1 MGGRPLSL
9 TAADFDLDGDQDLA
23 TSNDLDATVT
33 ILRNR
38 GALDFIEPAS
48 SPEAT
53 GPNPREVVSGD
64 LDGDADPDLAVPN
77 VKREQRDH
85 PSQPLTGRDRLA
97 SA

>member
-23 TSNDLDATVT
+23 TSNDLDATAT

-53 GPNPREVVSGD
+53 GPNPREIVSGD
-64 LDGDADPDLAVPN
+64 LDGDADPDLAV
-77 VKREQRDH
+77 VERQRGQRDH
-85 PSQPLTGRDRLA
+85 PPQPLTARARLR